1 MTRLCRKLRKSEIL
15 LAVSVLVIVLLILCS
30 RAREHS
36 CINTVD
42 QVNRELLAAGFNKSC
57 PILQVTSAADCNI
70 RRQFDIVT
78 SSQDYLDGQLDAC
91 SNYIKD
97 TSVPF
102 QKEEK
107 EHPLSFSILAH
118 KDPSQFAK

>member
-1 MTRLCRKLRKSEIL
+1 MTRLCLKLRRSEIL
-15 LAVSVLVIVLLILCS
+15 LAASVLVIVLLILCS
-30 RAREHS
+30 RDREYS
-36 CINTVD
+36 CINTVN
-42 QVNRELLAAGFNKSC
+42 QVNRELLAAGFNNSC
-57 PILQVTSAADCNI
+57 PILQVTSSADCNI

-102 QKEEK
+102 QEEEK
-107 EHPLSFSILAH
+107 EHPLSLSILAH
-118 KDPSQFAK
+118 KDSSQFAK

>member
-1 MTRLCRKLRKSEIL
+1 MCRKLRKSEIL
-15 LAVSVLVIVLLILCS
+15 LAVSVSVIVLLILCS
-30 RAREHS
+30 RAREYS
-36 CINTVD
+36 CINTID

-70 RRQFDIVT
+70 RRQFDIMT
-78 SSQDYLDGQLDAC
+78 SSQDYLEGQLDAC

-102 QKEEK
+102 QEEEK